1 VCGVADWVTVD
12 VRVLDLDTAEFDG
25 FEVTVNVAG
34 LEILGYRF
42 GSGPKDIA
50 CAVVRKVVAKLIK
63 KGQGG

>member
-1 VCGVADWVTVD
+1 
-12 VRVLDLDTAEFDG
+12 LDLDTAEFDG

-50 CAVVRKVVAKLIK
+50 CAVARKVVAKLIK
-63 KGQGG
+63 KGQEG